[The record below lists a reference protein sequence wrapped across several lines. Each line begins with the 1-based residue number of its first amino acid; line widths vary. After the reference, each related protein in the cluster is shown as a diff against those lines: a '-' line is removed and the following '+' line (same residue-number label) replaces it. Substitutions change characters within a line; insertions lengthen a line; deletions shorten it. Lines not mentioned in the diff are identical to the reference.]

1 MNKLKFLPLL
11 CIFCMLF
18 TFTSCENEDDIKGS
32 LIEGIWMFG
41 DEEEG
46 FGICLVL
53 NKDKTG
59 MMIEGVFDEEK
70 EVRYF
75 RYTFDSKN
83 MLLTITQNGEWP
95 YEIDVYRLTP
105 NQLITIEEDG
115 EIATFKRYN
124 GSIKDLEK
132 LLDMDL

>member
-11 CIFCMLF
+11 CLFFMLF
-18 TFTSCENEDDIKGS
+18 AFTSCENEDDAKAS
-32 LIEGIWMFG
+32 MIEGIWMYD
-41 DEEEG
+41 DEEEE
-46 FGICLVL
+46 FGMCIVL
-53 NKDKTG
+53 NRDKTG
-59 MMIEGVFDEEK
+59 VIVEGIFDEEK

-105 NQLITIEEDG
+105 NQLTTIDEDG
-115 EIATFKRYN
+115 EIFTFKRYN
-124 GSIKDLEK
+124 GSKKELER
-132 LLDMDL
+132 LLGISL

>member
-1 MNKLKFLPLL
+1 
-11 CIFCMLF
+11 
-18 TFTSCENEDDIKGS
+18 
-32 LIEGIWMFG
+32 MFG

-59 MMIEGVFDEEK
+59 MIIEGVFDEEK

-115 EIATFKRYN
+115 EIANFKRYN